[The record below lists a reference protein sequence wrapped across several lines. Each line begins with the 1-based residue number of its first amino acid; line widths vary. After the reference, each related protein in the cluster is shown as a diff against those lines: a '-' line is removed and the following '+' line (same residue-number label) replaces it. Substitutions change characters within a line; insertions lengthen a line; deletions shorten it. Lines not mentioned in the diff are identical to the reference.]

1 MLDYIKIRYNYD
13 KCVLFLKKIKENDTV
28 IYYLSAPIINL
39 SSILDSS
46 TYKIYVDS
54 YLTTIPFYFVDLYYP
69 GLIQCISYEN
79 EYLSNEEIEGCT
91 CHTYLLEH
99 DTLYEILPLVENE
112 EDETTHKC
120 ATVVQIDLNVLD
132 IKPESNKKQETK
144 IEITEKLGIVMKYP
158 NFNTIRDYDGQNEN
172 DIVFKMTIDC
182 IDYIYDGEQIY
193 YAKDATEEELV
204 EFIESMQSKDL
215 EKIKHFFENM
225 PKISKDV
232 DFKCN
237 KCGYEEKITVEGLE
251 SFFV

>member
-1 MLDYIKIRYNYD
+1 
-13 KCVLFLKKIKENDTV
+13 
-28 IYYLSAPIINL
+28 
-39 SSILDSS
+39 
-46 TYKIYVDS
+46 
-54 YLTTIPFYFVDLYYP
+54 
-69 GLIQCISYEN
+69 
-79 EYLSNEEIEGCT
+79 
-91 CHTYLLEH
+91 
-99 DTLYEILPLVENE
+99 
-112 EDETTHKC
+112 
-120 ATVVQIDLNVLD
+120 
-132 IKPESNKKQETK
+132 
-144 IEITEKLGIVMKYP
+144 MKYP
-158 NFNTIRDYDGQNEN
+158 NFNTIKDYDGQNEN